1 MNEAQE
7 ETVKWY
13 GHAHPEEHRTVGD
26 RAWCLTCQ
34 EWCYQTAGCR
44 CCLEP
49 TESQKRVAALEDKL
63 RIAVEGLREIAQ
75 GSRVYG
81 SSSPQQIVARILRE
95 LGE

>member
-63 RIAVEGLREIAQ
+63 RIAVEGLREIDALPYDVPLANAFDIA
-75 GSRVYG
+75 G
-81 SSSPQQIVARILRE
+81 RILRE